1 MSKKKTIEQLE
12 LEAKRAEQ
20 RAKDLRL
27 KAKKQ
32 TQLEEAKLNVEIIK
46 AVEYWN
52 STRQVPF
59 EKKDIPSRFYE
70 WAEKNKIKNN
80 ND

>member
-12 LEAKRAEQ
+12 LEAQRAEQ

-32 TQLEEAKLNVEIIK
+32 TQLEEAN
-46 AVEYWN
+46 
-52 STRQVPF
+52 
-59 EKKDIPSRFYE
+59 
-70 WAEKNKIKNN
+70 
-80 ND
+80 